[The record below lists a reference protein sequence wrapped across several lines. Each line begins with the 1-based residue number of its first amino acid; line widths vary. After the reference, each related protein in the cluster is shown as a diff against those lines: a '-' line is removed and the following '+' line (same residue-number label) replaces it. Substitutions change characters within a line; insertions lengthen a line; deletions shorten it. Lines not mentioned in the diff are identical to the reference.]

1 MKDPEKTDTD
11 VHNGVIEYDHDVKE
25 VGVQNGDL
33 DCETTP
39 MKSTQTE
46 IEMQSPQAYAAVRF
60 EEMLIE
66 VINSST
72 LYVDWCPVLN
82 CDNLYGYKIRYSITD
97 SSSYNEVFVT
107 PGISNYTLTGLKP
120 ATEYVICVNAID
132 DNERVIQQCGLATQ
146 KTVEFEDERRN
157 HLGAPNCTVIA
168 GVMLLLIAVVVPVT
182 FLFLRKCGPCSS
194 TTDNKITI
202 IQQDAREDTVTWKY
216 GKGGGQNDQTSKE
229 LNVTQPRSHLRVIH
243 Y

>member
-146 KTVEFEDERRN
+146 KTVEFEGKLYRST
-157 HLGAPNCTVIA
+157 PYTTVIA
-168 GVMLLLIAVVVPVT
+168 AAILL
-182 FLFLRKCGPCSS
+182 
-194 TTDNKITI
+194 TTAIV
-202 IQQDAREDTVTWKY
+202 DAREDTVTWKY